1 MLKQIIA
8 ERIRREGAISFRD
21 FMEMALYYPE
31 YGYYT
36 SADTEIGCRGDFYT
50 SSHVHPVFGA
60 LIGRQIAE
68 MWEVMGKP
76 DSFHII
82 EMGAGRGF
90 LAHDMLSYLRETE
103 FFDALTYVI
112 VEINPHIKK
121 KQEEQLSGF
130 NKKTQWVSSL
140 TQISP
145 VIGCVF
151 SNELLDAFPVHLI
164 SSKGGRINEIYVNIE
179 NDEFYEVY
187 KECRP
192 EVINY
197 LSEFGITL
205 PPDYRS
211 EVNLDIKDWLKD
223 AAITLREGFIFT
235 IDYGYPTADYYSPS
249 RTRGTLLCYY
259 RHQVND
265 NLYQQVGEQDISAH
279 VNFSAV
285 NKWGEEYGFEPVG
298 FSSQGTFLV
307 SLRIDEVLQERYAAE
322 ESSEPGRNTVSQLV
336 SPAGLG
342 ESHRILIQYKGK
354 QKHELGGFSLRNR
367 LNTL

>member
-36 SADTEIGCRGDFYT
+36 SANTEIGCRGDFYT

-60 LIGRQIAE
+60 LIGKQIAE

-90 LAHDMLSYLRETE
+90 LSHDMLSYLRETE
-103 FFDALTYVI
+103 FYDALTYVI

-164 SSKGGRINEIYVNIE
+164 NCEGGRINEIYVNIE

-187 KECRP
+187 KECKP

-197 LSEFGITL
+197 LSEFCITL
-205 PPDYRS
+205 PQDYRT

-235 IDYGYPTADYYSPS
+235 IDYGYPAADYYSPE

-259 RHQVND
+259 RHQVHD

-279 VNFSAV
+279 VNFSALK
-285 NKWGEEYGFEPVG
+285 KWGEEYGFEPVG

-322 ESSEPGRNTVSQLV
+322 ESSASGRNTVSQLI

-354 QKHELGGFSLRNR
+354 QKHELGCFYLRNR
-367 LNTL
+367 LTTL

>member
-8 ERIRREGAISFRD
+8 DRIKREGPISFRD
-21 FMEMALYYPE
+21 FMQMALYYPE

-50 SSHVHPVFGA
+50 SAHVHPVFGA
-60 LIGRQIAE
+60 LIGKQIAE

-76 DSFHII
+76 DGFHII
-82 EMGAGRGF
+82 EMGAGKGH

-103 FFDALTYVI
+103 FYDALTYVI

-130 NKKTQWVSSL
+130 NKKTRWVSSL
-140 TQISP
+140 THISP

-164 SSKGGRINEIYVNIE
+164 YANDGIINEIYVSIE
-179 NDEFYEVY
+179 GDDFCEVRR
-187 KECRP
+187 ECSP
-192 EVINY
+192 EILNY

-205 PPDYRS
+205 PEDYRT
-211 EVNLDIKDWLKD
+211 EVNLDIKYWFKD
-223 AAITLREGFIFT
+223 IMKTIREGFVFT
-235 IDYGYPTADYYSPS
+235 IDYGYSAAEYYSPV
-249 RTRGTLLCYY
+249 RKAGTIVCYY
-259 RHQVND
+259 RHQCND
-265 NLYQQVGEQDISAH
+265 NPYQHIGQQDISAH

-285 NKWGEEYGFEPVG
+285 KKWGEECGFEAVG

-307 SLRIDEVLQERYAAE
+307 SLRIDEVLQEKFADE
-322 ESSEPGRNTVSQLV
+322 GNSVSGRNMVSTLV

-342 ESHRILIQYKGK
+342 ESHKILMQHKGK
-354 QKHELGGFSLRNR
+354 QKQLVSGYSLRNR

>member
-8 ERIRREGAISFRD
+8 DRIRREGAISFRD

-36 SADTEIGCRGDFYT
+36 SANTEIGGRGDFYT

-60 LIGRQIAE
+60 LIGKQIAE

-76 DSFHII
+76 DGFHII

-90 LAHDMLSYLRETE
+90 LAHDMLSYLRDTE
-103 FFDALTYVI
+103 FYDALTYVI
-112 VEINPHIKK
+112 VEINPHLQE
-121 KQEEQLSGF
+121 KQRQQLSGF
-130 NKKTQWVSSL
+130 KKKTQWVSSL

-179 NDEFYEVY
+179 NNEFYEVY

-205 PPDYRS
+205 PHDYRT
-211 EVNLDIKDWLKD
+211 EVNLHLKNWLND

-235 IDYGYPTADYYSPS
+235 IDYGYTAAEYYSPA
-249 RTRGTLLCYY
+249 RNRGTLLCYS
-259 RHQVND
+259 RHQAHD
-265 NLYQQVGEQDISAH
+265 NPYKNAGEQDISAH

-285 NKWGEEYGFEPVG
+285 KKWGEEYGFEPVG

-307 SLRIDEVLQERYAAE
+307 SLRIDEVLQERYADE
-322 ESSEPGRNTVSQLV
+322 ESSAQGRNAVSQLI

-342 ESHRILIQYKGK
+342 ESHRILIQCKGK

-367 LNTL
+367 LTTL

>member
-8 ERIRREGAISFRD
+8 DRISREGAISFRD

-60 LIGRQIAE
+60 LIGKQIAE

-76 DSFHII
+76 ESFHII
-82 EMGAGRGF
+82 EMGAGRGY

-103 FFDALTYVI
+103 FYDALSYVI
-112 VEINPHIKK
+112 VEINQHIKE

-140 TQISP
+140 TQVSP

-164 SSKGGRINEIYVNIE
+164 HCEGGRINEIYVNIE

-187 KECRP
+187 KVCKP

-197 LSEFGITL
+197 LSEFCITL
-205 PPDYRS
+205 PQDYRT

-235 IDYGYPTADYYSPS
+235 IDYGYPAADYYSPE

-259 RHQVND
+259 RHQVHD

-279 VNFSAV
+279 VNFSSV
-285 NKWGEEYGFEPVG
+285 KKWGEEYGFEPIG
-298 FSSQGTFLV
+298 FSSQGSFLV
-307 SLRIDEVLQERYAAE
+307 SLRIDELLQGKYAYE
-322 ESSEPGRNTVSQLV
+322 EDLAAGRNAVSKLV
-336 SPAGLG
+336 SPEGLG
-342 ESHRILIQYKGK
+342 ESHRVLIQYKGK
-354 QKHELGGFSLRNR
+354 QKHELSGFCLRNR

>member
-1 MLKQIIA
+1 MLKKIIA
-8 ERIRREGAISFRD
+8 DRIKHEGPISFRN
-21 FMEMALYYPE
+21 FMEMALYYPG

-60 LIGRQIAE
+60 LIGMQIAE
-68 MWEVMGKP
+68 MWVVMGKP

-90 LAHDMLSYLRETE
+90 LSHDMLSYLRDTE
-103 FFDALTYVI
+103 FYDVLSYVI

-164 SSKGGRINEIYVNIE
+164 SSQCGKIKEIYVSIE
-179 NDEFYEVY
+179 NNEFCEVY
-187 KECRP
+187 KDCMP
-192 EVINY
+192 EIINY

-205 PPDYRS
+205 PHDYRT
-211 EVNLDIKDWLKD
+211 EVNLDLKNWLKD
-223 AAITLREGFIFT
+223 AAITLREGFIF
-235 IDYGYPTADYYSPS
+235 
-249 RTRGTLLCYY
+249 YY
-259 RHQVND
+259 RLWLPGCGLLQPLTNQGDVIM
-265 NLYQQVGEQDISAH
+265 LL
-279 VNFSAV
+279 
-285 NKWGEEYGFEPVG
+285 P
-298 FSSQGTFLV
+298 SSG
-307 SLRIDEVLQERYAAE
+307 A
-322 ESSEPGRNTVSQLV
+322 
-336 SPAGLG
+336 
-342 ESHRILIQYKGK
+342 
-354 QKHELGGFSLRNR
+354 
-367 LNTL
+367 

>member
-1 MLKQIIA
+1 
-8 ERIRREGAISFRD
+8 
-21 FMEMALYYPE
+21 MEMVLYYPE

-60 LIGRQIAE
+60 LIGKQIAE
-68 MWEVMGKP
+68 MWEVMGKL

-90 LAHDMLSYLRETE
+90 LSHDMLSYLRDTE
-103 FFDALTYVI
+103 FYDVLSYVI
-112 VEINPHIKK
+112 VEINPRLQE
-121 KQEEQLSGF
+121 KQKQQLSGF
-130 NKKTQWVSSL
+130 KQKTQWVSSL

-145 VIGCVF
+145 VIGCLF
-151 SNELLDAFPVHLI
+151 SNELLDAFPVHMI
-164 SSKGGRINEIYVNIE
+164 NIHDGKINEIYVNIE

-187 KECRP
+187 KECKP

-197 LSEFGITL
+197 LSEFCITL
-205 PPDYRS
+205 PQDYRT

-235 IDYGYPTADYYSPS
+235 IDYGYPAADYYSPE
-249 RTRGTLLCYY
+249 RTRGTLLCYH
-259 RHQVND
+259 RHQVHD

-285 NKWGEEYGFEPVG
+285 KKWGEEYGFKPVG

-322 ESSEPGRNTVSQLV
+322 ENSASGRNTVSQLI

-354 QKHELGGFSLRNR
+354 QKHKLGGFSLRNR
-367 LNTL
+367 LTTL